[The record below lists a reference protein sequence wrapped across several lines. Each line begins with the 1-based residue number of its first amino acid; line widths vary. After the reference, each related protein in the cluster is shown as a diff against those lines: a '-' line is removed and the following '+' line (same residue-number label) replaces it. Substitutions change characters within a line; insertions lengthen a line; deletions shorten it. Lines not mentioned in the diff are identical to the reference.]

1 MSGSVREAGQVSR
14 RLLRGEDQRTEGE
27 AMNRRPYSPP
37 APGTIVCNRCGSR
50 KPKSEFPTTLYRIS
64 KMCRSCTNDKL
75 KVDK

>member
-1 MSGSVREAGQVSR
+1 
-14 RLLRGEDQRTEGE
+14 
-27 AMNRRPYSPP
+27 MNRRPYSPP